1 MTTRERRIVVH
12 LSDLHFGREDRR
24 VVAELIQEV
33 AGLAPSLV
41 AVSGDL
47 TQRAR
52 RTQFRRARAFLEA
65 LPFPR
70 LVVPGNHDVPLFNVV
85 ARLLNPL
92 GGYQRAI
99 TSDLE
104 PVFVDP
110 LLTVVG
116 MDTTKPSRLKSGRV
130 RAHELDRIRDTLAN
144 AGTDTIKIFVGHHP
158 FELPDDTASHQAMRT
173 GPRTESTL
181 EALTRAG
188 IDAFLTGHLHVSY
201 IGHTAHRYNIG
212 GRSAIV
218 VEAGTAT
225 STRLREN
232 ANAFNVLQIER
243 DAIVVDRH
251 EWQGS
256 RFAVIDTQ
264 RFRRTESGWAV

>member
-1 MTTRERRIVVH
+1 MTARERRIVVH

-24 VVAELIQEV
+24 VVAELIQQV
-33 AGLAPSLV
+33 TRLAPALI

-52 RTQFRRARAFLEA
+52 RSQFRRARAFLEA

-92 GGYQRAI
+92 GGYRRAI
-99 TSDLE
+99 TADLQ

-116 MDTTKPSRLKSGRV
+116 MNTTKPSRLKSGRV
-130 RAHELDRIRDTLAN
+130 HAHEVDQLRDTLAN
-144 AGTDTIKIFVGHHP
+144 ARSDTIKIFVGHHP
-158 FELPDDTASHQAMRT
+158 FELPDDTASDPPTRT
-173 GPRTESTL
+173 GPRAKSTL
-181 EALTRAG
+181 EALTGAG

-201 IGHTAHRYNIG
+201 TGHTAHRYNIA

-232 ANAFNVLQIER
+232 ANAFNVLDIEP
-243 DAIVVDRH
+243 DAIVVERH

-256 RFAVIDTQ
+256 RFAVTDTQ